1 MCTCVGGYVSHIR
14 KVHVSCMHV
23 CMYACEC
30 VSVCLYIINNWV
42 AGGGGLDRCL
52 CS

>member
-1 MCTCVGGYVSHIR
+1 MSHIR
-14 KVHVSCMHV
+14 QVHVSCMHV

-42 AGGGGLDRCL
+42 AGGGAGSVSMELG
-52 CS
+52 S